1 MSFGRD
7 EEKGHYLNGRVN
19 VGDFYP
25 RHVVSRMEI
34 SSVGVIVIDSKI
46 SLFSQEDEASEQHN
60 DDHYK
65 EQKDCQ
71 HQRRLRE
78 RGSKWVVSG
87 EEEKR
92 GKVRRV

>member
-46 SLFSQEDEASEQHN
+46 SLFGQEDKASEQHN
-60 DDHYK
+60 DDHHK
-65 EQKDCQ
+65 EQEHC
-71 HQRRLRE
+71 
-78 RGSKWVVSG
+78 
-87 EEEKR
+87 
-92 GKVRRV
+92 